1 MRATAKLF
9 PSFRTF
15 IPSACFAGCL
25 VLFGAPWLS
34 TAQAQ
39 SPPQSPPSP
48 DIVKRG
54 EYLARAADCLPCHTQ
69 GKASPYSGGRPFEL
83 PFGILYSANIT
94 PDRDTGIGAYSDDE
108 FVSAL
113 QSGVGRGGKHLYPAM
128 PYTSY
133 TLMSR
138 DDILAIK
145 AYLFSLTPV
154 RAQPPENTLMFPF
167 NQRWGMIAW
176 NLAFHRDARWTPD
189 TGRSAEWNR
198 GGYLVEGPG
207 HCGECHTPRTLAQ
220 NVDKSQALG
229 GTITQGWKAYN
240 ITSDDQSGIGGW
252 NDDAIAAYL
261 ASGHARGHSSAS
273 GPMGEV
279 IENSLRYLTP
289 EDIKSMVVYLRTV
302 APIRN
307 APAIATTVAAAPTAA
322 ASLGQR
328 LFAGECANC
337 HLWDGTGAQ
346 SPYANLV
353 GSRTVNDPGGTNLMA
368 VLIEGAQFRFP
379 RETTFM
385 PPFARAHSDDEIAAV
400 ANFTS
405 AAFGNGAARISASDV
420 ARARS
425 PGPALIPTW
434 MISAAIIAG
443 LIIALMILWL
453 LVRLFR
459 PAKRQAMA

>member
-1 MRATAKLF
+1 MRTTTIRVPFLK
-9 PSFRTF
+9 TV
-15 IPSACFAGCL
+15 IPSACLAGCL

-34 TAQAQ
+34 AANAQ
-39 SPPQSPPSP
+39 SPAQTPPP
-48 DIVKRG
+48 GDLIQRG

-69 GKASPYSGGRPFEL
+69 GKASPYTGGRPFEL
-83 PFGILYSANIT
+83 PFGTIYSANIT

-133 TLMSR
+133 TLLSR

-145 AYLFSLTPV
+145 AYLFSLKPV
-154 RAQPPENTLMFPF
+154 KKQPPENTLMFPF
-167 NQRWGMIAW
+167 NQRYGMIAW

-189 TGRSAEWNR
+189 TSKSAEWNR
-198 GGYLVEGPG
+198 GGYLVEGLG
-207 HCGECHTPRTLAQ
+207 HCAECHTPRTLAQ
-220 NVDKSQALG
+220 NLDKSQAFA

-240 ITSDDQSGIGGW
+240 ITSDSQSGLGGW
-252 NDDAIAAYL
+252 SDDALAAYL

-289 EDIKSMVVYLRTV
+289 EDIKSMVVYLRTIS
-302 APIRN
+302 PIRN
-307 APAIATTVAAAPTAA
+307 APAIATAVTAASTAA

-337 HLWDGTGAQ
+337 HSWDGTGAQ
-346 SPYANLV
+346 SPYAALL

-368 VLIEGAQFRFP
+368 VLIEGAQFHFP
-379 RETTFM
+379 RENVFM
-385 PPFARAHSDDEIAAV
+385 PPFARAHSNDEIAAV
-400 ANFTS
+400 ANFVSTT
-405 AAFGNGAARISASDV
+405 FGNGTAKVAAADV
-420 ARARS
+420 AKART
-425 PGPALIPTW
+425 PGPELIPTW
-434 MISAAIIAG
+434 MITTSLAVG
-443 LIIALMILWL
+443 LVIVLLILWL
-453 LVRLFR
+453 LIRLFR
-459 PAKRQAMA
+459 PARRQAAA

>member
-1 MRATAKLF
+1 MRATTKLF
-9 PSFRTF
+9 PSSRTSL
-15 IPSACFAGCL
+15 PSACLAGCL
-25 VLFGAPWLS
+25 VLLGAPWLS
-34 TAQAQ
+34 SALAQ
-39 SPPQSPPSP
+39 SPAPG

-69 GKASPYSGGRPFEL
+69 GKATPYSGGRPFEL
-83 PFGILYSANIT
+83 PFGTIYSANIT
-94 PDRDTGIGAYSDDE
+94 PDRDTGIGSYSDDE

-133 TLMSR
+133 TLLSR

-145 AYLFSLTPV
+145 AYLFSLTPA
-154 RAQPPENTLMFPF
+154 RAQAPENTLMFPF

-176 NLAFHRDARWTPD
+176 NLAFHRDARWAPD
-189 TGRSAEWNR
+189 ASKSAEWNR
-198 GGYLVEGPG
+198 GGYLVEGLG

-220 NVDKSQALG
+220 NVDKSQALA
-229 GTITQGWKAYN
+229 GTLTQGWKAYN
-240 ITSDDQSGIGGW
+240 ITSDGQSGIGGW
-252 NDDAIAAYL
+252 SDDAIAAYL
-261 ASGHARGHSSAS
+261 ASGHAPGHSSAS

-307 APAIATTVAAAPTAA
+307 APPITTTVSTAPTGA

-328 LFAGECANC
+328 LFASECANC
-337 HLWDGTGAQ
+337 HSWDGTGSQ
-346 SPYANLV
+346 SPYADLV
-353 GSRTVNDPGGTNLMA
+353 GSRTVNDPGGTNLLA
-368 VLIEGAQFRFP
+368 VLIEGAQYHFP

-385 PPFARAHSDDEIAAV
+385 PPFARGHSNDEIAAV
-400 ANFTS
+400 ANFVSATFGNNTARVS
-405 AAFGNGAARISASDV
+405 AADV
-420 ARARS
+420 MKARS
-425 PGPALIPTW
+425 PAPALIPTW
-434 MISAAIIAG
+434 VISSAIAAA
-443 LIIALMILWL
+443 LVIALLVLWL

-459 PAKRQAMA
+459 PARPQATA